1 MLGSE
6 FPKALD
12 TYTVGSSP
20 YLASAVINQVAEIVE
35 NTERVMGQSLGD
47 LSDLGNTVEDTFAKQ
62 WKNLLRV
69 DCGIFAFNTGV
80 GTQIV
85 AAHSSGFPGGTREV
99 TVTFNTYGGASVF
112 DTAADIV
119 VFVVEAGSQN
129 NMYTTNVITG
139 QRRDTGNVVDGQTT
153 TAQFKYRH
161 DDRILGNCLYLA
173 IQRPN

>member
-47 LSDLGNTVEDTFAKQ
+47 LSDLGNTAEDTFAKQ

-69 DCGIFAFNTGV
+69 DCGTFAFNTGV
-80 GTQIV
+80 GTLITASNQ
-85 AAHSSGFPGGTREV
+85 GTREV

-161 DDRILGNCLYLA
+161 DNRIMGTFLYLA